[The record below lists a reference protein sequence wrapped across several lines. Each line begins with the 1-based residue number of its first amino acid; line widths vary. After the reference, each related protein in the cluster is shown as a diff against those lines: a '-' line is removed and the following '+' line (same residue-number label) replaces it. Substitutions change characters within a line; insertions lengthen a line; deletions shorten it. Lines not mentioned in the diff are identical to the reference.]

1 MKKITVI
8 DDEKDLVETIKS
20 FLGIRGYD
28 ISYAYNGEDGLRVIR
43 EEKPDVVVLDVMMPK
58 MDGRDV
64 LVQMKK
70 EETLKDIPVL
80 LLTAKEEDIHREYCI
95 EMGAYEFIPKPY
107 NGKILLRQ
115 IEKIFEKKQ
124 RGEI

>member
-20 FLGIRGYD
+20 FLEIRGYD
-28 ISYAYNGEDGLRVIR
+28 ISFAYNGEEGLKVIR
-43 EEKPDVVVLDVMMPK
+43 EEKPEVVVLDVMMPK

-70 EETLKDIPVL
+70 DETLKDIPVL
-80 LLTAKEEDIHREYCI
+80 FLTAKEEDIHREYCI

-107 NGKILLRQ
+107 NGKVLLRQ

>member
-28 ISYAYNGEDGLRVIR
+28 ISFAYNGEDGLKVIR

-115 IEKIFEKKQ
+115 IDKIFEKKQ